1 MNKQDNIILNIL
13 LIICFILVVFAY
25 ETHRQ
30 KENMK
35 KLLFEARET
44 IELQERAIYT
54 QKLYSDIFNQI
65 YTK

>member
-1 MNKQDNIILNIL
+1 MNKENNITLNIL
-13 LIICFILVVFAY
+13 LIICFILVMFAY

-30 KENMK
+30 KEDMK

-54 QKLYSDIFNQI
+54 QKLYTDIFNQI
-65 YTK
+65 YKK